1 MKGVAVGMQRE
12 KAETLAIAALSFIAG
27 EPESLARFLALS
39 GIGPATRMSR
49 RISVSSALMR
59 EASNALENEAAG
71 FAAAASLAF
80 RLSVIALAIVNVMT
94 SPSHAEVC
102 GGAPTG

>member
-39 GIGPATRMSR
+39 GIGPATLR
-49 RISVSSALMR
+49 R
-59 EASNALENEAAG
+59 
-71 FAAAASLAF
+71 AAADPAFLAGVLDF
-80 RLSVIALAIVNVMT
+80 VLADEPLLVAFAGHAGIAPEGIAR
-94 SPSHAEVC
+94 ARRAFGGREVE
-102 GGAPTG
+102 A